1 MIKEWKIALAD
12 MSRHKDDL
20 VHIKDMY
27 RLLRFK
33 GSDSIHIS
41 NRTPARLTNS
51 NMSGYRFPDTRE
63 ASVAAL
69 APSQVKHAK
78 QMVIMY

>member
-1 MIKEWKIALAD
+1 MVLCVSALSQNIDPLDNFVQPFPNPVTQRILSMIKEWKIALAD

-33 GSDSIHIS
+33 G
-41 NRTPARLTNS
+41 NLKRLLP
-51 NMSGYRFPDTRE
+51 G
-63 ASVAAL
+63 
-69 APSQVKHAK
+69 
-78 QMVIMY
+78 I

>member
-1 MIKEWKIALAD
+1 MTNYSITKFLLLLQPFPSPVVQRILYFIKEWKVALTD

-33 GSDSIHIS
+33 GILVY
-41 NRTPARLTNS
+41 PF
-51 NMSGYRFPDTRE
+51 Y
-63 ASVAAL
+63 
-69 APSQVKHAK
+69 
-78 QMVIMY
+78 